1 MFASPP
7 VTAST
12 STDGKP
18 PKLPPKRIVGSKASQ
33 AAADMFNSAF
43 TAQTSIQ
50 SSGFG
55 TDPFG
60 ATADFGSGSGF
71 AEFGVFPSSG
81 TSSQVSSI

>member
-1 MFASPP
+1 
-7 VTAST
+7 
-12 STDGKP
+12 
-18 PKLPPKRIVGSKASQ
+18 
-33 AAADMFNSAF
+33 MFNSAF

-81 TSSQVSSI
+81 TSSQVRCCMTFDCLLACFWVCTGEGTFDFTYW